1 MEGVTLTT
9 DTTMTVR
16 EEEPQ
21 GLDVI
26 AGVAPSSSSSA
37 VSAASGL
44 NSTLVEIRFITPT
57 GAREHTFV
65 AKRSLIEAY
74 FPGLGGMFQPSVDRD
89 TQVLFHEI
97 HIPWLDNTASKL
109 AWSGK
114 LAEEAYQYY
123 DHYLTTG
130 GKFPSFKDAVLPS
143 TDLKDVP
150 GVTDYELKLFRT
162 TTPEEVDHSVNL
174 LSVVRYICS
183 RSGPCHDFGVMAL
196 THIYDSRLID
206 EALRLL
212 RLDGKENELTP
223 EERDQIV
230 QKHAYMFNSW
240 LTPPPVASSS
250 NQTASSANPS
260 AKDDVADLP
269 VVELD

>member
-1 MEGVTLTT
+1 MT
-9 DTTMTVR
+9 DSTAVIR
-16 EEEPQ
+16 EEGQEAEPQ
-21 GLDVI
+21 GLDAI
-26 AGVAPSSSSSA
+26 AGVGPSSSA
-37 VSAASGL
+37 ISAAAG
-44 NSTLVEIRFITPT
+44 NPTLVEIRFVTPS

-65 AKRSLIEAY
+65 AKRSLIETY
-74 FPGLGGMFQPSVDRD
+74 FPGLGGSCTPSRD
-89 TQVLFHEI
+89 EATDVLFHEI
-97 HIPWLDNTASKL
+97 HIPWLDPKSLSPTL

-240 LTPPPVASSS
+240 LTPPPVASYS
-250 NQTASSANPS
+250 NQTTSSANPS